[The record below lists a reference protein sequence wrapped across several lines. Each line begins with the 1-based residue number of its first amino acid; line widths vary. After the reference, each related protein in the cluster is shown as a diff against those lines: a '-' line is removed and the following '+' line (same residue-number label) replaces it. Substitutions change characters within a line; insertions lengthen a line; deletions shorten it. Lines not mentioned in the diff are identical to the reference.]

1 MEPHHLAA
9 APSAVVVPDAGG
21 PISLRRELLCG
32 ALALLAARGA
42 PAQGAASGPAPSP
55 PAKPAPPVPS
65 ADFGFESRFVDVL
78 GSRMHYVEAGQGE
91 PVLFLHGIPT
101 SAYLWRNVLPFVA
114 GPAVRAIAVD
124 HIGYGRSDQPAALT
138 FSWLE
143 LARHLEGFI
152 QALGLRRVTL
162 VAHDL
167 GGAIGLHWASKHP
180 GNVRAFAYLEA
191 ALPPA
196 YPRADFQSFG
206 ASEALFRRLRD
217 PVVGRHLL
225 VDENF
230 WIETFLPASVMR
242 TLSAAEMAAYREPFL
257 KPESR
262 RAIYDM
268 VQSLPIAGQPAA
280 EWAAYEAM
288 ARWWR
293 ASELPK
299 LVMYGSPSRVTR
311 APALIGRWPI

>member
-1 MEPHHLAA
+1 M
-9 APSAVVVPDAGG
+9 
-21 PISLRRELLCG
+21 SLRRALLCG
-32 ALALLAARGA
+32 ALQMPLALLMSGC
-42 PAQGAASGPAPSP
+42 AQAQTAAPSP
-55 PAKPAPPVPS
+55 APPPPKPSPPVPS
-65 ADFGFESRFVDVL
+65 ATFPFESRFVEVL
-78 GSRMHYVEAGQGE
+78 GARMHYVESGQGE

-114 GPAVRAIAVD
+114 GPQFRAIAVD

-152 QALGLRRVTL
+152 NALGLRRVTV

-167 GGAIGLHWASKHP
+167 GGAIGLHWAAKNP
-180 GNVRAFAYLEA
+180 VNVRAFAYLEA

-217 PVVGRHLL
+217 PVVGKRMLI
-225 VDENF
+225 DENF
-230 WIETFLPASVMR
+230 WVETFLPASVMR
-242 TLSAAEMAAYREPFL
+242 TLSAEEMAAYREPFV

-268 VQSLPIAGQPAA
+268 VQSLPIA
-280 EWAAYEAM
+280 
-288 ARWWR
+288 
-293 ASELPK
+293 S
-299 LVMYGSPSRVTR
+299 
-311 APALIGRWPI
+311 